1 MMIIIVLD
9 SLTEVARQL
18 VPLFIRRIMGG
29 IKRLSLD
36 RDRDGIDIA
45 AHRAASTAQLNLFQA
60 YANDAIWRT
69 EDDSEEGDE
78 TGGGVSRFLL
88 PNAELYSLGLAA
100 ETAANAKRA
109 TLSVVVV
116 DSICDRDGGGGSL
129 ALASTIADAAESLDG
144 GTLSDSDGALHSVF
158 FPLII
163 IYNMTEYF
171 INVMLF

>member
-36 RDRDGIDIA
+36 RDRDGIDVA

-69 EDDSEEGDE
+69 EGDSEEGDE
-78 TGGGVSRFLL
+78 TGGVSRFLL